1 MANVDEMEDS
11 QQDLFGDDIDDSEAV
26 IQEMNG
32 ADTAEEEESK
42 QSEVD
47 NETAKQLLEEEDPNK
62 SKGNYESAQESSEE
76 LQGSFH
82 TNICIS
88 SQKTE

>member
-1 MANVDEMEDS
+1 
-11 QQDLFGDDIDDSEAV
+11 
-26 IQEMNG
+26 MNG

-47 NETAKQLLEEEDPNK
+47 NETAKQLLEEEDSNK